1 MGSSEPTAGET
12 TAKTTDMSA
21 SGSRFITSL
30 GKSLAASSRT
40 FHSSPAVQNFVT
52 VPELDEVVG
61 RAVAKYKG
69 NNDVSGAVVNSIKEE
84 VKSRWPGQDWNV
96 SHFKSTYFI
105 QSTGTQYT
113 SRKHCALE

>member
-61 RAVAKYKG
+61 RALALMM
-69 NNDVSGAVVNSIKEE
+69 NSEAVVNSIKEE

>member
-69 NNDVSGAVVNSIKEE
+69 NNDVSGGDLALMMNSEAEVN
-84 VKSRWPGQDWNV
+84 SRWPGQDWNV

-113 SRKHCALE
+113 SRK